1 MLKQRPTDDAMKHYA
16 VDYMRTQ
23 TRSFAYTRTVLAQLQ
38 TQARAEIERLRGN
51 PALVVILDLLVVQ
64 QQPGDEL

>member
-1 MLKQRPTDDAMKHYA
+1 MKHYA

-38 TQARAEIERLRGN
+38 TQARAEIERLGGN